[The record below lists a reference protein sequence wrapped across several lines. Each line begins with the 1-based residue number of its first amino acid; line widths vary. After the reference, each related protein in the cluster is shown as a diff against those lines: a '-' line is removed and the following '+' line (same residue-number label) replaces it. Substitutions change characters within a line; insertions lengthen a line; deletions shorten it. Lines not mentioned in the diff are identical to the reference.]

1 MKNRFQMIFVEALH
15 QFTIDNFWNK
25 KIVTLSSIVDCH
37 KGLELGCDLTV
48 DVTVCWYRARK
59 KNVTI
64 TNLDI
69 FASFWSWAKNFWEN
83 ILGVHKFFLGK
94 FWSRS
99 KHPQTHKSK
108 IGHFWLPWKMA
119 KKGFWPPF
127 WRLVVPGVSMASQI
141 FSTGLSFLIKK
152 F

>member
-15 QFTIDNFWNK
+15 QFTVDNFWNK

-69 FASFWSWAKNFWEN
+69 FASFWSWAKKFWEN
-83 ILGVHKFFLGK
+83 ILGVHKFFWENFHPAPSTPKPTNPKLAIFGYPEKWPKRGFDLHFGDWSSQGSPWHPK
-94 FWSRS
+94 F
-99 KHPQTHKSK
+99 
-108 IGHFWLPWKMA
+108 FLP
-119 KKGFWPPF
+119 G
-127 WRLVVPGVSMASQI
+127 
-141 FSTGLSFLIKK
+141 
-152 F
+152 